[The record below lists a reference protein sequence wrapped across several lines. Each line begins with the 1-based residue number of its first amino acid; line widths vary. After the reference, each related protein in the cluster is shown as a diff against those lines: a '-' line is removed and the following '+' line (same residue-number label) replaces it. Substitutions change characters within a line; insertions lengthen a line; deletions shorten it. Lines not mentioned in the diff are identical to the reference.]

1 MKKLFSEVSLFSNFD
16 YHFARFIC
24 NLCKTENPNLFLSAA
39 LTTQALRDGHVC
51 CNLQE
56 HAGRQFQTA
65 VGPIT
70 LPGSSEL
77 IEEISRFPVIGTP
90 GQYCPL
96 ILENTRL
103 YLYRYWNYEQK
114 LAQSILSRTGQKDKI
129 VNDQYAAF
137 IRSLYQPTT
146 DSETDWQAASAIVS
160 LLNPLTVICGGP
172 GTGKTTTASK
182 ILLLLN
188 MCLNKNLR
196 IALAAPTGK
205 AAARLSD
212 SIQKVLASL
221 KVSNE
226 LKKTIPSQTYTI
238 HRLLGTI
245 PLSPGFRHNSSSP
258 LPYDIILID
267 EASMIDLALMSK
279 LFDAIPQKSRL
290 IMLGDR
296 DQLSSVE
303 AGAVI
308 GDICDTGNTHHFTVK
323 QSEILKQL
331 LPGFN
336 ESGDPNEPPIADCIV
351 SLRKSYRFNESS
363 GIGVLSRAVNRGDIN
378 EVSEILDSRKYDD
391 CVRKPLPS
399 EHNLKNAL
407 KNSVIEFFLPLCTEK
422 DPTEAFNQ
430 LERFKILCAARQGP
444 YGVNSINSMV
454 ISILRSSGLVPL
466 ESDLFHGLPLII
478 NTNDY
483 ALDLYN
489 GDSGIIIPE
498 QKNSRSYRAMFKGPQ
513 LSIKSFQVAQLRSW
527 EIAYALTVHKSQG
540 SEYDHI
546 LLILPPVPIPVL
558 SRELIYTA
566 LTRARKSVEI
576 WSSGPILE
584 KAVLSRTIRSSG
596 LRDKLWGY
604 QQRDNPLLLE

>member
-1 MKKLFSEVSLFSNFD
+1 MKNLLLSFSNFD

-24 NLCKTENPNLFLSAA
+24 KLCKTDNQNLFLSAA

-51 CNLQE
+51 CNLEE
-56 HAGRQFQTA
+56 HARQQFQTT

-70 LPGSSEL
+70 LPDSSQL
-77 IEEISRFPVIGTP
+77 IEEIRSFPVIGAP

-96 ILENTRL
+96 ILENSRL

-114 LAQSILSRTGQKDKI
+114 LAQSILSRTGQKNEI
-129 VNDQYAAF
+129 VYDENAAL
-137 IRSLYQPTT
+137 IRSLSQPST
-146 DSETDWQAASAIVS
+146 DNETDWQTASAIVS
-160 LLNPLTVICGGP
+160 LLNPFTVICGGP
-172 GTGKTTTASK
+172 GTGKTTTAAK
-182 ILLLLN
+182 VLLLLK
-188 MCLNKNLR
+188 MCLKKNLR

-221 KVSNE
+221 DVSDE
-226 LKKTIPSQTYTI
+226 LKKAIPSQTHTI

-258 LPYDIILID
+258 LPYDIILVD

-279 LFDAIPQKSRL
+279 LIDAVPQKSRL

-308 GDICDTGNTHHFTVK
+308 GDICDTGNTHQFTVK

-336 ESGDPNEPPIADCIV
+336 EPGNPHEPPLADCIV
-351 SLRKSYRFNESS
+351 SLRKSYRFDESS
-363 GIGVLSRAVNRGDIN
+363 GIGTLSRAVNRGDIN
-378 EVSEILDSRKYDD
+378 EVSEILDSSKYDD
-391 CVRKPLPS
+391 CIRKPLPS

-407 KNSVIEFFLPLCTEK
+407 KTSVMEFFRPLCTEK
-422 DPTEAFNQ
+422 DPLTALNQ
-430 LERFKILCAARQGP
+430 LGRFKILCAARQGP

-454 ISILRSSGLVPL
+454 ISILRSSGLIPR
-466 ESDLFHGLPLII
+466 ETDLFHGLPLLI
-478 NTNDY
+478 NANDY

-489 GDSGIIIPE
+489 GDSGVIIPE
-498 QKNSRSYRAMFKGPQ
+498 QKSSGVYRAVFKNPETTV
-513 LSIKSFQVAQLRSW
+513 KSFQVAQLRSW

-540 SEYDHI
+540 SEYEHI
-546 LLILPPVPIPVL
+546 ILILPPVPIPVL
-558 SRELIYTA
+558 SRELVYTA

-576 WSSGPILE
+576 WSSDSILE
-584 KAVLSRTIRSSG
+584 KAVLSRTVRRSG
-596 LRDKLWGY
+596 LRDKLWGF
-604 QQRDNPLLLE
+604 Q